1 MGSNML
7 LNMFLQVYI
16 FDRIKHNKVDLV
28 FMRNGR
34 ETWKGVKMSLIRG
47 IHHVCL
53 KCANEEEYKEV
64 VHFYHEILELEI
76 ARTWSEGTMFRFGN
90 AVLEVFANGGGKAET
105 GIIRHFALATED
117 VDACVEKLKAAG
129 YKVFV
134 EPKDI
139 VIPSNPE
146 YKARIAFGR
155 GPLGEEIEFFQER

>member
-1 MGSNML
+1 
-7 LNMFLQVYI
+7 
-16 FDRIKHNKVDLV
+16 
-28 FMRNGR
+28 
-34 ETWKGVKMSLIRG
+34 MSLIKG

-90 AVLEVFANGGGKAET
+90 AVLE
-105 GIIRHFALATED
+105 D
-117 VDACVEKLKAAG
+117 VDTCVEKLKAAG
-129 YKVFV
+129 YEVFV

-139 VIPSNPE
+139 VIPSEPE